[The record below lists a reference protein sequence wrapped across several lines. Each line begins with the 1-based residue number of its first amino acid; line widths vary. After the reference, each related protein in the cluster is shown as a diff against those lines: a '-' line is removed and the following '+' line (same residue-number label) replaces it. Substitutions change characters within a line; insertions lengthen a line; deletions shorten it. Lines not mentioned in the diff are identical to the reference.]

1 MRTWP
6 RIGKEPAWGW
16 CHMLRLTP
24 SPSCWVGP
32 RRWARSPLLL
42 PAAWKGHQPAP
53 HTLALVEQLQ
63 RPGEKVAGLQKAVPE
78 PRGLQVHLA
87 CGDRKPEALAAQ
99 QPRDRQRRVAQWDL
113 LASVARGPRPRV
125 EGPTDVLPYQQS
137 APPLPVGR
145 VSKSFRWDS
154 PGLRQQE
161 APLDGPGQEHEGGF
175 PVQAAGT
182 WGQGSRGGGRRRMG
196 APGGWHLCGHSG
208 LMMWSG

>member
-1 MRTWP
+1 M
-6 RIGKEPAWGW
+6 GAEP
-16 CHMLRLTP
+16 TP
-24 SPSCWVGP
+24 PASCVEGSPACSAYSGP
-32 RRWARSPLLL
+32 GGTASEARGES
-42 PAAWKGHQPAP
+42 G
-53 HTLALVEQLQ
+53 
-63 RPGEKVAGLQKAVPE
+63 RPPGCLQKAVPE